1 LTWLHCRWPVE
12 TLIDLFISLR
22 PDRGASPGRKEGMTA
37 RVKIA
42 MGERER
48 ERQRERERERE
59 RDRGQREK
67 ERLSEFTTRERK
79 RTSGS
84 ARVFRHPFSRSLSPS
99 RACTVQSRL
108 FRRKWTKACNLRRAR
123 CNRVVPPSKSLCKRT
138 HFTHYTH
145 THTHT
150 RTRLYD
156 ARLHMHMYL
165 CIYIYIYLYMYIL
178 YIFFISIIHDIYIYI
193 YTHIYIYLSLSCNT
207 LVRKEINGMYT
218 DYSEESAYVLL
229 RQQVT

>member
-1 LTWLHCRWPVE
+1 
-12 TLIDLFISLR
+12 
-22 PDRGASPGRKEGMTA
+22 
-37 RVKIA
+37 
-42 MGERER
+42 
-48 ERQRERERERE
+48 
-59 RDRGQREK
+59 
-67 ERLSEFTTRERK
+67 LSEFTTRERK

-84 ARVFRHPFSRSLSPS
+84 ARVFRHPFPRSLSPS